1 MDLEELKRLT
11 RQHIDLSWNKGHL
24 ALIEQR
30 HALNFQYKSSFV
42 GHPLDTAGYQGLV
55 NEIRD
60 AMTDLQVEIE
70 DIIAEGRTVVT
81 WSTFI
86 GTITKPALGYPASD
100 KILSISAMAFWRYG
114 PSGKL
119 EELCTL
125 FDMESFRAQLGLNTR
140 PNAEIAL
147 P

>member
-1 MDLEELKRLT
+1 MQLEELKRIT

-24 ALIEQR
+24 ALVEQR

-42 GHPLDTAGYQGLV
+42 GHPLDTAGYQALV
-55 NEIRD
+55 MEIRD
-60 AMTDLQVEIE
+60 AMTDLHVEIE

-81 WSTFI
+81 WSTFM
-86 GTITKPALGYPASD
+86 GTIAKPALGYPASD
-100 KILSISAMAFWRYG
+100 KLLSISAMAFWRYS
-114 PSGKL
+114 PAGKL

-125 FDMESFRAQLGLNTR
+125 FDMESFRAQLGLQMR